1 MIFTDENSKF
11 DEISERMAQDYCY
24 IRKMVSIID
33 FAFCC
38 YFGINIEL
46 HVYYTSSRFIDSRKN
61 ILLLI
66 YFAR

>member
-1 MIFTDENSKF
+1 MIFTDENSN
-11 DEISERMAQDYCY
+11 DEILERMAEDYCY

-46 HVYYTSSRFIDSRKN
+46 RVYYISSQFIDSRKN